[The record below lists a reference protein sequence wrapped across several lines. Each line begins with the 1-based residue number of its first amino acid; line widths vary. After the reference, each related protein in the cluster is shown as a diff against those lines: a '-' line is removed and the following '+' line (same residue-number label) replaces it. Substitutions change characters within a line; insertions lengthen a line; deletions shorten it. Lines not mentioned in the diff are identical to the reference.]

1 MKYQNIIKSALADK
15 RNINM
20 ATVAIIRGVAI
31 GLVLGALFATKNGKT
46 AKKQF
51 ANFLNAASRKKSRK
65 NAHQELVKVISDVRS
80 HVKQNAEGL
89 LSAKQDSNT
98 HNEIKLE
105 NVTNNWKKQ
114 QEKSVFRNE
123 QIRS

>member
-20 ATVAIIRGVAI
+20 ATVAIISGVAI